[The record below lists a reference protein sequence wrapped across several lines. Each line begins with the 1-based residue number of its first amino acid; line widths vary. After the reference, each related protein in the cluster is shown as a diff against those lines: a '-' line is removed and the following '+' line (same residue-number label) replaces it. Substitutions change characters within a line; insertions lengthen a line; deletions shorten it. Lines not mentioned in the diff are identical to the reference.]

1 MSKRLSKIARD
12 LNIGIST
19 IVDFLSE
26 NGYRCEENPNAKI
39 SEELVEFINS
49 NIRSYIVESKV
60 GVSAVKSGQYMSSKA
75 EQLPIPLELKIV
87 DAASKNKKLIERII
101 GFSDFDWHY
110 NVLKCRGVCSQPVDF
125 NLFDDAVCAI
135 LLKGETSAKTIGTIL
150 GFDIETDPA
159 ERDLLLSAIQNLK
172 NDKMLDGDES
182 IYWLTDIGREYAKN
196 GVKYSTF
203 ERDFEL
209 YIDAT
214 GDLKGNVKEVFSKLK
229 SEKQVFFQHVNL
241 PQTLDEVKQIA
252 EVQAPEIHFPAKNF
266 ILQSYQFID
275 VEEFKAKVWV
285 ILLENFRDNT
295 IRTLVYDEKQDSII
309 NPLSESFDKLEEQKD
324 NLLEKLIRESGE
336 DDFRVEITEDQK
348 SESQISI
355 EQDLI
360 KKQEDFD
367 AAVETNDIVKQESI
381 QKEAVEGKRHFN
393 SLEFEVELKRLFD
406 TTSDELWII
415 SPWIKKYA
423 TERRIPFFER
433 YLKKGGRV
441 FVAYSLP
448 ENGTDIMAEETVLE
462 RLYELENKYNNFYIL
477 QLPAFHYK
485 RVWLKSNTD
494 ASLYYTGSYN
504 VLSFFV
510 KQDSKNYRQEEMTK
524 LDWNAENEKEYQE
537 LFIQFGIAYLNNSV
551 KELENLLSKSN
562 NNIGKTEYTRQGKV
576 SLFLDKSK
584 IANDILDTLIIKY
597 ESLIAQLNPKI
608 PNKDRALS
616 FKTSTNHTINS
627 PKRGANRFPKKQ

>member
-309 NPLSESFDKLEEQKD
+309 NPLSESFDKLE
-324 NLLEKLIRESGE
+324 
-336 DDFRVEITEDQK
+336 
-348 SESQISI
+348 
-355 EQDLI
+355 
-360 KKQEDFD
+360 
-367 AAVETNDIVKQESI
+367 
-381 QKEAVEGKRHFN
+381 
-393 SLEFEVELKRLFD
+393 
-406 TTSDELWII
+406 
-415 SPWIKKYA
+415 
-423 TERRIPFFER
+423 
-433 YLKKGGRV
+433 
-441 FVAYSLP
+441 
-448 ENGTDIMAEETVLE
+448 
-462 RLYELENKYNNFYIL
+462 
-477 QLPAFHYK
+477 
-485 RVWLKSNTD
+485 
-494 ASLYYTGSYN
+494 
-504 VLSFFV
+504 
-510 KQDSKNYRQEEMTK
+510 
-524 LDWNAENEKEYQE
+524 
-537 LFIQFGIAYLNNSV
+537 
-551 KELENLLSKSN
+551 
-562 NNIGKTEYTRQGKV
+562 
-576 SLFLDKSK
+576 
-584 IANDILDTLIIKY
+584 
-597 ESLIAQLNPKI
+597 
-608 PNKDRALS
+608 
-616 FKTSTNHTINS
+616 
-627 PKRGANRFPKKQ
+627 

>member
-26 NGYRCEENPNAKI
+26 NGYQCEETPNAKI

-110 NVLKCRGVCSQPVDF
+110 NVIKCRGVCSQPVDF
-125 NLFDDAVCAI
+125 NLFDDAICAI

-336 DDFRVEITEDQK
+336 NDFSVEITDDQK

-360 KKQEDFD
+360 KKQDDFD
-367 AAVETNDIVKQESI
+367 AAVETNDKFKQESI

-415 SPWIKKYA
+415 SPWIKRYA

-441 FVAYSLP
+441 FVAYSQP

-462 RLYELENKYNNFYIL
+462 RLYELENKYNSFYIL

-494 ASLYYTGSYN
+494 ESLYYTGSYN

-510 KQDSKNYRQEEMTK
+510 KQNSKNYRQEEMTK

-537 LFIQFGIAYLNNSV
+537 LFIQFGVAYLTNAV
-551 KELENLLSKSN
+551 KELENHLSKSN
-562 NNIGKTEYTRQGKV
+562 NNLGKTKHTRQGKV
-576 SLFLDKSK
+576 SLFLDKK
-584 IANDILDTLIIKY
+584 IANDVLGALIKKY

-616 FKTSTNHTINS
+616 FKTNPNHTMNS
-627 PKRGANRFPKKQ
+627 PKRGANRLPKKQ